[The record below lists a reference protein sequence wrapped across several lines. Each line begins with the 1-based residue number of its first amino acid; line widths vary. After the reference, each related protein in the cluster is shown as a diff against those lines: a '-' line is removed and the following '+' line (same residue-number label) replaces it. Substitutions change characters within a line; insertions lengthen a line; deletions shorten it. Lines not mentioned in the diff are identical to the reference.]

1 MPAYSVTEYLKLEQK
16 AEVWLWDGI
25 VPVSGAALLFAA
37 QKIGKSFLALSLAE
51 AVADEDIA
59 HYLGQSI
66 GLHGPVLYI
75 QLDTPRGLWI
85 KNYLK
90 NLKSEKAR
98 NSIYIMDREMDDV
111 PMPFDIRTRECQL
124 WVKSEIDRIK
134 PVLVIIDTMRR
145 MHRCKENDNDEM
157 AIIYDVFVNLT
168 TPAAMLILTHQAKN
182 IQEGQEA
189 KARGASSV
197 AGAVDCLIHMTKKR
211 LKFEARSDIDE
222 ELKIFQTDDGTFTTH
237 DQAEAADELIDNLTQ
252 KGLKF
257 KEIDSAV
264 AEKFGVS
271 ARTARRWRVKD

>member
-1 MPAYSVTEYLKLEQK
+1 MPAYSITEYEKLQEK
-16 AEVWLWDGI
+16 EEVWLWDGI
-25 VPVSGAALLFAA
+25 VPKSGAALLFAA

-51 AVADEDIA
+51 AVADDAIT
-59 HYLGQSI
+59 HYLGQAI
-66 GLHGPVLYI
+66 GQHGPVLYI

-90 NLKSEKAR
+90 NVNSQKAR
-98 NSIYIMDREMDDV
+98 DNVYIMDREMEDM
-111 PMPFDIRTRECQL
+111 PMPFDIRTRECL
-124 WVKSEIDRIK
+124 MWVKAEIDRIK
-134 PVLVIIDTMRR
+134 PVLVIIDTFRR

-157 AIIYDVFVNLT
+157 AIIYDTFVNLT
-168 TPAAMLILTHQAKN
+168 HPAAMVILTHQAKN

-211 LKFEARSDIDE
+211 LKFEARSDIEE
-222 ELKIFQTDDGTFTTH
+222 ELRIFQQDDGTFTTH
-237 DQAEAADELIDNLTQ
+237 DQVEQADELIDNLTQ

-257 KEIDSAV
+257 KEIDTAV
-264 AEKFGVS
+264 AERFGVS

>member
-16 AEVWLWDGI
+16 NQVWLWDGI

-66 GLHGPVLYI
+66 GQHGPVLYI

-90 NLKSEKAR
+90 NIKSDKAR
-98 NSIYIMDREMDDV
+98 NNIYILDREMDDV
-111 PMPFDIRTRECQL
+111 PMPFDIRMRECQL
-124 WVKSEIDRIK
+124 WIKSEIDRIK
-134 PVLVIIDTMRR
+134 PVLVIIDTFRR

-168 TPAAMLILTHQAKN
+168 APAAMLILTHQAKN
-182 IQEGQEA
+182 IQEGAEA

-222 ELKIFQTDDGTFTTH
+222 ELKIFQTDDGTFTNH
-237 DQAEAADELIDNLTQ
+237 NEAEAVEELIDELTQ
-252 KGLKF
+252 KGLKL
-257 KEIDSAV
+257 KEIDATVS
-264 AEKFGVS
+264 KRFGVS
-271 ARTARRWRVKD
+271 ARTARRWRQKD